1 MLKLLL
7 VLFNA
12 AVGFTPL
19 GIAAGSSVAAAI
31 QTGID
36 DVIAGSAVFLVGLFS
51 AAIGMIVTALGFTP
65 LGIAAGSVAAA
76 IQAGIGDVIAGS
88 AFAILQSVGAQGGFA
103 ALTGGGVATA
113 LIAACSNATEIVE

>member
-1 MLKLLL
+1 MNIRNLYCCSFLVYNLLSCITSSLPETIMLKLLL

-12 AVGFTPL
+12 AV
-19 GIAAGSSVAAAI
+19 
-31 QTGID
+31 
-36 DVIAGSAVFLVGLFS
+36 
-51 AAIGMIVTALGFTP
+51 GFTP